1 MISPIA
7 DRDRLEGLRV
17 LLVEDEFLLALA
29 VEEDLKRAGCQVV
42 GPIGSLDRALE
53 VVRTETLE
61 AAIVDMNLNGIAA
74 HQLADELLDRHIP
87 FLLLTGY
94 GRADLPERLRDV
106 PRIAKPYDPIL
117 LLEQLVRLAP
127 PRA

>member
-1 MISPIA
+1 MVSPIA
-7 DRDRLEGLRV
+7 DRDRLQGLRV

-42 GPIGSLDRALE
+42 GPIGRLDRALE
-53 VVRTETLE
+53 VVRTEALE

-74 HQLADELLDRHIP
+74 HPLADVLIGRHIP

-94 GRADLPERLRDV
+94 GRADLPERLRSV
-106 PRIAKPYDPIL
+106 PRIAKPYDPTL
-117 LLEQLVRLAP
+117 LLEQLARLAP
-127 PRA
+127 PRT